1 MTVPRI
7 FYTPDYDI
15 SFWGIERLHP
25 FDSRKS
31 SRALQRIRSALGSEL
46 PTLLSAPSAPATED
60 SLRLVH
66 EDAYLRSLRHSGV
79 VAKAL
84 EVWPLRLL
92 PARALDRKVLRPMR
106 WAVQGT
112 IEAARHALAHG
123 AAINLAGGY
132 HHSHRD
138 HGEGFCVY
146 ADIPIAI
153 EVLRAQGL
161 LSAEA
166 RIAIIDLDAHRGNG
180 FEAIYENDERVTY
193 FDMYNFQVYPG
204 LLRSK
209 DERRKFVLSLR
220 ALMDDEGYFNVLKH
234 HLPEFLGTGPLA
246 LAFYNAG
253 TDVLAGDP
261 LGRFSLTREAV
272 LERDRYVIQSLE
284 KRGIPW
290 VMVPSGGYTEESHK
304 LVADTVVWACTRE
317 RARAA

>member
-7 FYTPDYDI
+7 FHTPAYDI

-31 SRALQRIRSALGSEL
+31 SRALKRVRDALGSSF
-46 PTLLSAPSAPATED
+46 PGLLNAPSAPVTED

-66 EDAYLRSLRHSGV
+66 ESGYLSSLRHSSV

-92 PARALDRKVLRPMR
+92 PGRTLDKNVLRPMR

-112 IEAARHALAHG
+112 IEAARDALAYG

-138 HGEGFCVY
+138 HGEGFCIY
-146 ADIPIAI
+146 ADVPIAI

-161 LSAEA
+161 LSTDA
-166 RIAIIDLDAHRGNG
+166 RVAIIDLDAHRGNG
-180 FEAIYENDERVTY
+180 FEAIYGSDGRVAY

-204 LLRSK
+204 LLRTK
-209 DERRKFVLSLR
+209 GERHRFVLSLR

-234 HLPEFLGTGPLA
+234 HLPQFLSTGPFA

-253 TDVLAGDP
+253 TDVLTGDP
-261 LGRFSLTREAV
+261 LGHLSLSREAV
-272 LERDRYVIQSLE
+272 LERDRYVIESLE
-284 KRGIPW
+284 ALGIPW

-317 RARAA
+317 RTKAV

>member
-31 SRALQRIRSALGSEL
+31 SRALQRVRSALGSGL
-46 PTLLSAPSAPATED
+46 PALLSAPSAPATDD

-66 EDAYLRSLRHSGV
+66 EDAYLSRLRHSGV

-132 HHSHRD
+132 HHAHRD

-161 LSAEA
+161 LAADA

-180 FEAIYENDERVTY
+180 FEAIYENDERVAY

-204 LLRSK
+204 LVRPK

-220 ALMDDEGYFNVLKH
+220 ALMDDEGYFNVLRH
-234 HLPEFLGTGPLA
+234 HLPAFLGTGPFA
-246 LAFYNAG
+246 LTFYNAG

-284 KRGIPW
+284 TLGIPW

-304 LVADTVVWACTRE
+304 LVADTVVWACTR
-317 RARAA
+317 AA

>member
-7 FYTPDYDI
+7 FHTPAYDI

-31 SRALQRIRSALGSEL
+31 SRALKRVRDALGSRFQGL
-46 PTLLSAPSAPATED
+46 VNAPSAPATEE
-60 SLRLVH
+60 SLLRVH
-66 EDAYLRSLRHSGV
+66 EAGYLSRLRHSDV

-92 PARALDRKVLRPMR
+92 PARSVDRNVLRPMR

-112 IEAARHALAHG
+112 IEAGREALAHG
-123 AAINLAGGY
+123 AAVNMAGGY

-153 EVLRAQGL
+153 EVLRSQGI
-161 LSAEA
+161 LSADA
-166 RIAIIDLDAHRGNG
+166 RVAIIDLDAHRGNG
-180 FEAIYENDERVTY
+180 FQAIYENDERVAY

-209 DERRKFVLSLR
+209 DERHRFVLSLR
-220 ALMDDEGYFNVLKH
+220 ALMDDEGYFNVLRH
-234 HLPEFLGTGPLA
+234 HLPEFLDTGPFA

-261 LGRFSLTREAV
+261 LGRFSLTRAAV
-272 LERDRYVIQSLE
+272 LERDRYVIESLE
-284 KRGIPW
+284 KLGIPW

-304 LVADTVVWACTRE
+304 LVADTVVWACTR
-317 RARAA
+317 